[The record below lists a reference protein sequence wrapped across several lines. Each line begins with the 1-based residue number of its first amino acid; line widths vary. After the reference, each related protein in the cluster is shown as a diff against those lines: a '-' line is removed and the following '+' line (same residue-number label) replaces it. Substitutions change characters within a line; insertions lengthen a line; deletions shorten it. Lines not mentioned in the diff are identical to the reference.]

1 MTEQEHV
8 RNVKLVGLMETTEQD
23 FSMRKSSS

>member
-8 RNVKLVGLMETTEQD
+8 RNVKLVRPMETTEQD